1 MERDSRFDG
10 PLILVLW
17 FASVVGV
24 VILFYA
30 AMDAV
35 RLEGAVPSSVLSR
48 IMGHNVVFGALSA
61 LAFIGA
67 ASHLSHLVSWERPR
81 SEARSGVVTSA
92 LGSVLAVALG
102 AAVAAV
108 SGWETLGF
116 VLAVALALLVLA
128 ITTGATVFAM
138 RQLPGPSAWF
148 AIRVFVAGLA
158 LGSAGAFCFDHLVS
172 LLQRGSLMAVAAIV
186 PRIFEHPTSDLT
198 LNAVGT
204 AAFRVRVF
212 PSCSGVEGMTLGA
225 LLVVFYLYLMRRHLR
240 FPRALLLIPSLLC
253 ALALVN
259 VGRIVAFIA
268 VGQHASRT
276 ALNAFHSSIGWFTFA
291 ATIAVVI
298 PAAEAVFRLRIP
310 GAAGSG
316 KSSAPNEAAPYL
328 VPFAISL
335 LAAFALSAL
344 ANDAIFFA
352 YGRYAAAALALLWYR
367 KRIVHAGGNPWPA
380 PFLAGAAV
388 AALYILAP
396 PIDETPSG
404 LVAAAYRGLDPLR
417 VLPHLLGY
425 VIVTPLIEELA
436 FRGYLLR
443 RLVSESFSEVAYAE
457 VGWGPILVSS
467 LAFSAMHGLFLHSA
481 IAGLVFAV
489 IAQRGGGLR
498 GAVIAH
504 ATANGLLVL
513 YAVSFQRLGFIT

>member
-17 FASVVGV
+17 SATVVGV

-30 AMDAV
+30 ALDAV
-35 RLEGAVPSSVLSR
+35 RLVGAAPSAVLTR
-48 IMGHNVVFGALSA
+48 VMGHNVVFGAFAA
-61 LAFIGA
+61 LTFIGA
-67 ASHLSHLVSWERPR
+67 ASHLSPQYAWEHPKSEVRP
-81 SEARSGVVTSA
+81 GVLTSA
-92 LGSVLAVALG
+92 LGSALAVALAAATAG
-102 AAVAAV
+102 A
-108 SGWETLGF
+108 SGWGTLGF
-116 VLAVALALLVLA
+116 ALAVGLALLVLA
-128 ITTGATVFAM
+128 ITTGAAVFAL
-138 RQLPGPSAWF
+138 RRLPAPSAWF

-158 LGSAGAFCFDHLVS
+158 LGSAGAFLFDHLVS
-172 LLQRGSLMAVAAIV
+172 ILQRGSLMAVAAIV
-186 PRIFEHPTSDLT
+186 PWVFEHPTSELT
-198 LNAVGT
+198 QNRVGT
-204 AAFRVRVF
+204 AAFQVRVF

-225 LLVVFYLYLMRRHLR
+225 LLVVPYLYLMRRQLR

-291 ATIAVVI
+291 ATIAAVI
-298 PAAEAVFRLRIP
+298 PATEAVFRLRIP
-310 GAAGSG
+310 GAVGIG

-328 VPFAISL
+328 VPFALSL

-344 ANDAIFFA
+344 ANNAIFFA

-367 KRIVHAGGNPWPA
+367 KRMVHAGGNPWPA
-380 PFLAGAAV
+380 PFLAGATV

-396 PIDETPSG
+396 PIDETPSR

-417 VLPHLLGY
+417 ALPHVLGY

-443 RLVSESFSEVAYAE
+443 RLVSESFSEVSYAE

-467 LAFSAMHGLFLHSA
+467 LAFSAVHGLFLHSA
-481 IAGLVFAV
+481 IAGIVFAM

-504 ATANGLLVL
+504 AVANGLLVL
-513 YAVSFQRLGFIT
+513 YAVVFQRLGLIT